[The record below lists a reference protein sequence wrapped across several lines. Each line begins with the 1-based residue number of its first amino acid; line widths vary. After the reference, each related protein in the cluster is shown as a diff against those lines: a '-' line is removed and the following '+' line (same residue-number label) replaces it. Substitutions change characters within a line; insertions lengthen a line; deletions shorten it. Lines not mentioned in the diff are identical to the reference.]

1 MSACVV
7 SLEGRFIPR
16 DAMRKRGLCCRPVS
30 VRPSDMLVYCIHT
43 AEDIV
48 KLLSRPGSPFMLVDL
63 FDPSADTQFQEEPFH
78 RGAQNTRDGR
88 WENFDDFRLKSVYI
102 GMVSL
107 LVWYNGTRYA
117 HGCYRTLT
125 GSRRWWFDP
134 CRFRWLSDLE
144 RVRFFR
150 RISLTML
157 VLFDVGLRTTK
168 CGLITRAGEI
178 YY

>member
-78 RGAQNTRDGR
+78 RGRKIHGTGGGKILTI
-88 WENFDDFRLKSVYI
+88 FD
-102 GMVSL
+102 
-107 LVWYNGTRYA
+107 
-117 HGCYRTLT
+117 
-125 GSRRWWFDP
+125 
-134 CRFRWLSDLE
+134 
-144 RVRFFR
+144 
-150 RISLTML
+150 
-157 VLFDVGLRTTK
+157 
-168 CGLITRAGEI
+168 
-178 YY
+178 